1 MKKLTAAIAA
11 LALYFSASAF
21 SPKPENE
28 SPAFFN
34 ATGSKVVTAEKVGKL
49 ISSAFNEKFAT
60 ASEVSWKEN
69 QGLYFGYFKQAN
81 QDLMAA
87 YTPEGELYAVARQL
101 DAKELPEAIS
111 TTLAEQFGDCSV
123 NTSVTEID
131 MEGETAYYVTVEN
144 KKSSR
149 LLKFL
154 PGGSVEVV
162 KKIKKKAL
170 TGTVS

>member
-1 MKKLTAAIAA
+1 MSFTIID
-11 LALYFSASAF
+11 
-21 SPKPENE
+21 
-28 SPAFFN
+28 
-34 ATGSKVVTAEKVGKL
+34 G
-49 ISSAFNEKFAT
+49 
-60 ASEVSWKEN
+60 
-69 QGLYFGYFKQAN
+69 
-81 QDLMAA
+81 
-87 YTPEGELYAVARQL
+87 
-101 DAKELPEAIS
+101 
-111 TTLAEQFGDCSV
+111 CSV